1 MSATQANIAEFQ
13 DGGMPVAPPVYLVD
27 YAGNPI
33 VSQASQNASV
43 GAGAG
48 TSAKVIKSSAGFL
61 SGVVVTANA
70 SAAMSIYDNPA
81 AASGT
86 VIGYIPATAT
96 AGQYYPFNMPART
109 GITVGIVSGSAGITV
124 AYS

>member
-1 MSATQANIAEFQ
+1 MSATQANLAEFQ
-13 DGGMPVAPPVYLVD
+13 DAGKPVAPPVYLVD

-33 VSQASQNASV
+33 ISQPSQNTSIA
-43 GAGAG
+43 AGAG
-48 TSAKVIKSSAGFL
+48 TSAAVIKASGGFL
-61 SGVVVTANA
+61 SGVVVTASA
-70 SAAMSIYDNPA
+70 SEAMNIYDNPA

-96 AGQYYPFNMPART
+96 AGQYYPFNMPALT
-109 GITVGIVSGSAGITV
+109 GITAGVVSGSAGVTV